1 MDLIMMMPQALLVF
15 YGGVVLGC
23 GAVLGFIAGRN
34 APRQVSQPEPPDLLR
49 RVAILEDELAASQV
63 ELDRLLSD
71 QEFMW
76 RLKAPRHSVDD
87 PKELDQRSVA

>member
-15 YGGVVLGC
+15 YGGLVLGC

-34 APRQVSQPEPPDLLR
+34 APRQVTQSEPPDLLR

-71 QEFMW
+71 QEFMR
-76 RLKAPRHSVDD
+76 RLNAPRPPVDD
-87 PKELDQRSVA
+87 PRELE

>member
-15 YGGVVLGC
+15 YGGLVLGC

-63 ELDRLLSD
+63 ELDRLQSD
-71 QEFMW
+71 QEFMR
-76 RLKAPRHSVDD
+76 RLNAPRPPVDD
-87 PKELDQRSVA
+87 PRAREQRSVA

>member
-15 YGGVVLGC
+15 YGGLVLGC

-71 QEFMW
+71 QEFMR
-76 RLKAPRHSVDD
+76 RLNAPRPPVDG
-87 PKELDQRSVA
+87 PRTGEQRSAA

>member
-1 MDLIMMMPQALLVF
+1 MDLVMIPQALMVF
-15 YGGVVLGC
+15 YGGLVLGC

-71 QEFMW
+71 QEFMR
-76 RLKAPRHSVDD
+76 RLNAPRPPVDG
-87 PKELDQRSVA
+87 PRTGEQRSAA